1 MDEIEKAHPD
11 IFNVLLQVL
20 DEGRLTDRQG
30 RETSFRNTIIILTSN
45 IGTRQLQEFGAGV
58 GFSAGELTEDA
69 AQSTLLKALRKTF
82 PPEFVNRMD
91 DIISFRPLTRDTLS
105 DILDIEIEKLVSRMK
120 EQNRRLVVSP
130 EAKAQLLEKAY
141 DPQYGARPIRRAVQT
156 YLEDEITRRLLDN
169 PEKRTLTISKL
180 NVESAPSK

>member
-1 MDEIEKAHPD
+1 MVLLDEIEKAHPD

-58 GFSAGELTEDA
+58 GFSAGELTEEA

-91 DIISFRPLTRDTLS
+91 DIISFRPLTRETLA
-105 DILDIEIEKLVSRMK
+105 DILDIEIDKLAGRMK
-120 EQNRRLVVSP
+120 EQQHKLVVSDV
-130 EAKAQLLEKAY
+130 AKEQLLEKAY
-141 DPQYGARPIRRAVQT
+141 DPKYGARPIRRAVQT
-156 YLEDEITRRLLDN
+156 YLEDEITRRLLEK
-169 PEKRTLTISKL
+169 PEQRTITISKIG
-180 NVESAPSK
+180 

>member
-1 MDEIEKAHPD
+1 
-11 IFNVLLQVL
+11 
-20 DEGRLTDRQG
+20 
-30 RETSFRNTIIILTSN
+30 
-45 IGTRQLQEFGAGV
+45 
-58 GFSAGELTEDA
+58 
-69 AQSTLLKALRKTF
+69 
-82 PPEFVNRMD
+82 MD

-169 PEKRTLTISKL
+169 PDKRTLTISKL

>member
-1 MDEIEKAHPD
+1 M
-11 IFNVLLQVL
+11 
-20 DEGRLTDRQG
+20 
-30 RETSFRNTIIILTSN
+30 
-45 IGTRQLQEFGAGV
+45 

-91 DIISFRPLTRDTLS
+91 DIISFRPLTRETLS

-169 PEKRTLTISKL
+169 PDKRTLTISKL